1 MNKPKLPA
9 WGYNYA
15 MAQAKRLK
23 LTYPKGLTGADV
35 GRELGLSHRS
45 AIKAMNYFNFYT
57 FDKRYRWEDVAA
69 MLTYRQVKRMAQLDE
84 LLGG

>member
-1 MNKPKLPA
+1 MTRPKLPA

-23 LTYPKGLTGADV
+23 LTYPKGLTGRDLAN
-35 GRELGLSHRS
+35 ELGLSPKS
-45 AIKAMNYFNFYT
+45 ARNAMNSHDFYV
-57 FDKRYRWEDVAA
+57 FDRRYRWEDVAA

-84 LLGG
+84 LIGG